1 MGNEEDGYTPL
12 DYSESNQALLRV
24 AADIYNATFLKII
37 GDFTWHILDIV
48 PKDRNGNPIEDLET
62 VRVDADKK
70 SPGIQEMKE
79 WKAVMEY
86 LRSLPDTDGDGI
98 ANIPEKYRGKLGR
111 NVVEASW
118 NPYRLLKRGT
128 YVTWIAFAALMIG
141 LVLVLAA
148 AWFIA
153 KKIRH

>member
-1 MGNEEDGYTPL
+1 L
-12 DYSESNQALLRV
+12 
-24 AADIYNATFLKII
+24 
-37 GDFTWHILDIV
+37 
-48 PKDRNGNPIEDLET
+48 
-62 VRVDADKK
+62 DADKK